1 MALDT
6 DDLEPRPV
14 PAAKALPKDLG
25 VMSVD
30 ELNTYIAGL
39 EAEIERAR
47 AAIAGKQAHRSA
59 AEAFFKRP

>member
-14 PAAKALPKDLG
+14 PAAKAPPKDLG
-25 VMSVD
+25 VMSVE
-30 ELNTYIAGL
+30 ELKTYIAGL

-47 AAIAGKQAHRSA
+47 AAIAGKEAHRSA
-59 AEAFFKRP
+59 AEALFKR